1 MKVGDLR
8 GVSKSRRAAAIGLK
22 GRSGRG
28 VLGRRQRAPSYHLG
42 GALPAGSGVELRPPS
57 GFPIFRVL
65 YILNAAPLESSS
77 SA

>member
-1 MKVGDLR
+1 
-8 GVSKSRRAAAIGLK
+8 
-22 GRSGRG
+22 
-28 VLGRRQRAPSYHLG
+28 LG